1 MEEHMKFLQSIFQR
15 REDYLAF
22 LGMEIEYLYL
32 DINHRILNKYV

>member
-1 MEEHMKFLQSIFQR
+1 MAEHMKFLQSIFQK